1 MSPQK
6 EGLTLEECLWKR
18 LFPRAL
24 GLGALFSGAALI
36 THILAGVSLR
46 YALLFTGAL
55 VAFAVASVWRRTSPA
70 QRAQVIHT
78 IKVGLASGLL
88 ATIAY
93 DIAKYTLSQWDPSPY
108 NPFEAIRAFG
118 LRLAGSTAPAAVVL
132 GAGSAFHLLN
142 GISFG
147 IAFCFFL
154 GHRGVLPGILW
165 GVFLELFQL
174 SLFPGWL
181 DIRFYQEFA
190 QISALSHVVYGAVL
204 GYLCRYGLLKMH
216 TIRR

>member
-1 MSPQK
+1 MTPQK
-6 EGLTLEECLWKR
+6 EYLTIGARIRGR

-24 GLGALFSGAALI
+24 GLGALFSGVALV

-46 YALLFTGAL
+46 YALVFTSLL

-70 QRAQVIHT
+70 QRAQVLRH

-88 ATIAY
+88 ATLAY

-118 LRLAGSTAPAAVVL
+118 LRLAGPTAPTALVL
-132 GAGSAFHLLN
+132 GTGGAFHFLN

-154 GHRGVLPGILW
+154 GHRGILPGILW
-165 GVFLELFQL
+165 GLFLELFQL

-181 DIRFYQEFA
+181 DMRFYQEFM

-204 GYLCRYGLLKMH
+204 GALCRYGLLKGAPE
-216 TIRR
+216 RR